1 MNMENI
7 MHLAWEGWLHFDE
20 AIVKYY
26 NNN

>member
-1 MNMENI
+1 